1 MKKIMCAVA
10 VLATIAAGAV
20 AAWIQQN
27 RGEDYASVDDA
38 IRDNLPEGYAV
49 YERFSLGEDWLIVL
63 RAPKLNSYG
72 ILLLY
77 QYGENY
83 RLHSLEL
90 SYENKTAITL
100 TYQKKKAWKAKLI
113 LAPGEN
119 GELLCSMEEIKE

>member
-10 VLATIAAGAV
+10 VLATIAAGTF
-20 AAWIQQN
+20 AALLQQR

-38 IRDNLPEGYAV
+38 IRDNLPEGYTV
-49 YERFSLGEDWLIVL
+49 YERFALGEDWFIVL
-63 RAPKLNSYG
+63 RVPKLNSYG

-100 TYQKKKAWKAKLI
+100 TYQKKKAWKAKLT
-113 LAPGEN
+113 LTPGEN
-119 GELLCSMEEIKE
+119 GELFCVMEKIKE